1 MNISRKTNVLVKA
14 SLLIALSFILSY
26 FEFPILPAFPWL
38 KIDLAAVPLLLT
50 GFAFGPVVGLVAVGF
65 KELLA
70 LFIKS
75 TTGGVGELA
84 NFLIVGS
91 YVVTASVIY
100 LKGKNLKSAI
110 LGTVVGSVV
119 LTAVAI
125 ASNIYILIP
134 LFFPQGME
142 AAFFK
147 SYVTFGLP
155 VFNLVKGA
163 AISVTG
169 IALFSKVSFLIHK
182 ESGFNRENL
191 TTRNHSA

>member
-50 GFAFGPVVGLVAVGF
+50 GFAFGPVVGVVAVGF
-65 KELLA
+65 KELLT

-75 TTGGVGELA
+75 QTGGVGELA

-91 YVVTASVIY
+91 YVFTASVIY

-110 LGTVVGSVV
+110 IGTVVGSIA

-134 LFFPQGME
+134 LYFPQGMGDL
-142 AAFFK
+142 FT

-155 VFNLVKGA
+155 VFNLIKA
-163 AISVTG
+163 TAISVTG
-169 IALFSKVSFLIHK
+169 IALFSKVAFLIHK
-182 ESGFNRENL
+182 ESGFNRNNL